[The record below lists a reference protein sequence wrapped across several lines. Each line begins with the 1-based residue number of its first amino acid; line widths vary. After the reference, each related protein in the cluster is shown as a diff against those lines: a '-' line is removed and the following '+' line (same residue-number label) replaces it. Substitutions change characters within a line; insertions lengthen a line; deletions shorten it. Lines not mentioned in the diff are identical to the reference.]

1 MFALPRMRQTDMTM
15 WKVLL
20 VYALT
25 AIAPAAT
32 AQVFE
37 CTNAAG
43 AKEYSRYCPPGTV
56 QQRQITKSGEAGS
69 DAGGAPKSIET
80 QGAEFRLRALE
91 RQEAETKAAQES
103 ARAEEFERNCIEART
118 GLQAVQGG
126 QRLQR
131 FDPATGERLN
141 YTDEERAEAA
151 ERQRKAIVLWCK

>member
-1 MFALPRMRQTDMTM
+1 MFALPRVRQTDMTM
-15 WKVLL
+15 WKAFLAC
-20 VYALT
+20 ALT
-25 AIAPAAT
+25 VIAPVAT

-37 CTNAAG
+37 CTNTAG

-56 QQRQITKSGEAGS
+56 QQRQITKSSESGS

-91 RQEAETKAAQES
+91 RQAAETKSAQES
-103 ARAEEFERNCIEART
+103 AKAEEFERNCIEART
-118 GLQAVQGG
+118 GLQAVQDG

-151 ERQRKAIVLWCK
+151 ERQRKAVALWCK

>member
-1 MFALPRMRQTDMTM
+1 M
-15 WKVLL
+15 WKALL
-20 VYALT
+20 ACVLT
-25 AIAPAAT
+25 ASATVAT

-56 QQRQITKSGEAGS
+56 QQRQITKSEPGA

-80 QGAEFRLRALE
+80 QGAEFKLRALE
-91 RQEAETKAAQES
+91 RQEAEQKAAQEL
-103 ARAEEFERNCIEART
+103 AKAEEFERNCIEART
-118 GLQAVQGG
+118 GLQAVQDG

-151 ERQRKAIVLWCK
+151 ERQRKAIVQWCK

>member
-1 MFALPRMRQTDMTM
+1 M
-15 WKVLL
+15 WKAFLAC
-20 VYALT
+20 ALT
-25 AIAPAAT
+25 VIAPVAT

-37 CTNAAG
+37 CTNTAG

-56 QQRQITKSGEAGS
+56 QQRQITKSSESGS

-91 RQEAETKAAQES
+91 RQEAETKSAQES
-103 ARAEEFERNCIEART
+103 AKAEEFERNCIEART
-118 GLQAVQGG
+118 GLQAVQDG

-151 ERQRKAIVLWCK
+151 ERQRKAVALWCK